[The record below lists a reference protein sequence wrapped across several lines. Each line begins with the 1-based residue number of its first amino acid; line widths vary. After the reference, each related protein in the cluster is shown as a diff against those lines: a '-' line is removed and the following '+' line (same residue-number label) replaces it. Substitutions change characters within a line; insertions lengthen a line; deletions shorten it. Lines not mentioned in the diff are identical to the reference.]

1 MGLVREIP
9 IGIGVALML
18 IPSAAAYLDPGTGAV
33 VWQVLVSSFLGVAFA
48 VKLFWRR
55 IKNFFLGIFG
65 RAAHE
70 P

>member
-1 MGLVREIP
+1 MGLLREIP
-9 IGIGVALML
+9 IILGAALML

-33 VWQVLVSSFLGVAFA
+33 VWQVLVSSFLGIAFA

-55 IKNFFLGIFG
+55 IKNFVAGLFG